1 MAMVMN
7 WNKYPFLR
15 LLIPLTVGVLLCEAV
30 GPVECE
36 KTLLWVVLIAL
47 LCTEITLSRLLKTY
61 HYRWLFGVQTML
73 VFAFLGYFR
82 SCLQDVTLEKDHYWK
97 LAGTSGYYLARVYDP
112 PTEKE
117 KTVKVLLDLEGFRTE
132 TKDAKVSGK
141 VMAYFQKSEEA
152 LNLKYGDLLFFF
164 AFIEDI
170 PPPLNPDE
178 FDYRKY
184 LERRGVTGRV
194 YLKEGNWWPTGDCE
208 SNAVYDFAYRYRAR
222 LLEILK
228 RNGISEDEFGIGAAI
243 LLGYDESLPAQ
254 VRQNFVA
261 AGAMHILCVSGM
273 HVGIVYLLASFFLSF
288 LGRRK
293 KAIAV
298 KKALLLLLI
307 WFYALLTGLS
317 PSVMRSA
324 LMISFLI
331 IGELIH
337 RKGFALNSIAASAFV
352 LLLIDPNNLFAI
364 GFQLSYA
371 AVVGIVLLQR
381 PIYNIIYVKNKLLD
395 KLWEI
400 TAVSLAAQIATM
412 PFTIYYFNQFTPYFW
427 LSNIFMTPMS
437 FLVILAGML
446 LLLFSWLPMLG
457 VVLGKVVWWML
468 HLMNGVVSGVRMLP
482 FSLVKGLYISD
493 FQFGISLLLLLL
505 LWLFVTLKKKR
516 MMMEMLVLA
525 AVFSVSLAYSSLQSL
540 GRNRLIVYSL
550 RNNTAIDFVSGGS
563 HVLLCDASLLGDP
576 SSIDYSLKGS
586 WARQRLDKNPPCF
599 TLDEDFTERA
609 VHKKA
614 WLCSFKGAVFAFWEP
629 SMAAD
634 NCARRLEVDY
644 LMVREKQVPDL
655 HRVINSYEVGMLLI
669 DGSVPDYMADE
680 WFFQAKELGVPCH
693 SLKDGAFIAELHS

>member
-1 MAMVMN
+1 MN

-15 LLIPLTVGVLLCEAV
+15 LLIPLIVGILLCEAV
-30 GPVECE
+30 GPVDCDI
-36 KTLLWVVLIAL
+36 TLLWVVLVAL
-47 LCTEITLSRLLKTY
+47 LCAETMLSYLLKTY
-61 HYRWLFGVQTML
+61 RYRWIFGVQTML
-73 VFAFLGYFR
+73 VFVFLGYYR
-82 SCLQDVTLEKDHYWK
+82 NCLQDVTLKKDHYGK
-97 LAGTSGYYLARVYDP
+97 LTGTSGYYLARVYDP
-112 PTEKE
+112 PIEKD
-117 KTVKVLLDLEGFRTE
+117 KSVKVLLELEGCRNDKVDT
-132 TKDAKVSGK
+132 KVSGK

-152 LNLKYGDLLFFF
+152 LNLKYGDLLFFST
-164 AFIEDI
+164 FIEDV
-170 PPPLNPDE
+170 PPPLNPEE

-194 YLKEGNWWPTGDCE
+194 YLKEGNWSPTGVCE
-208 SNAVYDFAYRYRAR
+208 GNAVYAFAYRFRAH

-273 HVGIVYLLASFFLSF
+273 HVGVVYLLASFFLGF
-288 LGRRK
+288 LGTRK

-298 KKALLLLLI
+298 KKSALLLLI

-331 IGELIH
+331 VGELIH
-337 RKGFALNSIAASAFV
+337 RKGFVLNSIASSAFV
-352 LLLIDPNNLFAI
+352 LLIIDPNNLFAI
-364 GFQLSYA
+364 GFQLSYV

-395 KLWEI
+395 RLWEI

-427 LSNIFMTPMS
+427 LSNLFMTPMS

-446 LLLFSWLPMLG
+446 LLLLSWVPMFG
-457 VVLGKVVWWML
+457 TIIGKAVWWML

-482 FSLVKGLYISD
+482 LSLVKGLYMSD
-493 FQFGISLLLLLL
+493 FQFGLSLLLLLL
-505 LWLFVTLKKKR
+505 LWLFVSLKKKR
-516 MMMEMLVLA
+516 MMMEMLVLS
-525 AVFSVSLAYSSLQSL
+525 AVFSVSLAYSSQQSL
-540 GRNRLIVYSL
+540 YGNRLIVYSL
-550 RNNTAIDFVSGGS
+550 RKHTAIDFISGGS

-586 WARQRLDKNPPCF
+586 WARQRLDMNPPCF
-599 TLDEDFTERA
+599 TLDEDFSESM
-609 VHKKA
+609 VQKKA
-614 WLCSFKGAVFAFWEP
+614 RMCSFQGAVFAFWEP

-644 LMVREKQVPDL
+644 LMVREKQMPDL
-655 HRVINSYEVGMLLI
+655 RRVINTYKVGMLLI
-669 DGSVPDYMADE
+669 DGSVPDYLANE
-680 WFFQAKELGVPCH
+680 WVFQAKELGVPCH
-693 SLKDGAFIAELHS
+693 SLKDGVFVLDLHN

>member
-1 MAMVMN
+1 MN

-15 LLIPLTVGVLLCEAV
+15 LLIPLIVGVFLFEAV
-30 GPVECE
+30 GPVDCD
-36 KTLLWVVLIAL
+36 KTLLFAILVAL
-47 LCTEITLSRLLKTY
+47 LCAETMLSRLLKTY
-61 HYRWLFGVQTML
+61 RYRWLFGVQTML
-73 VFAFLGYFR
+73 VFAFLGYYR
-82 SCLQDVTLEKDHYWK
+82 SCLQDVTLKEDHYGK
-97 LAGTSGYYLARVYDP
+97 LTGTSGYYLARVYDP
-112 PTEKE
+112 PIEKD
-117 KTVKVLLDLEGFRTE
+117 KSVKVLLQLEGCRNDTL
-132 TKDAKVSGK
+132 DAKVSGK
-141 VMAYFQKSEEA
+141 VMAYFRKSEEA
-152 LNLKYGDLLFFF
+152 LNLKYGDLLFFS
-164 AFIEDI
+164 ALIEDI
-170 PPPLNPDE
+170 PPSLNPEE

-194 YLKEGNWWPTGDCE
+194 YLKEGDWWPTGGCE
-208 SNAVYDFAYRYRAR
+208 GNAVYAFAYRFRAR

-228 RNGISEDEFGIGAAI
+228 QNGLSEAEFGIGAAI

-293 KAIAV
+293 KAETV
-298 KKALLLLLI
+298 KKLALLMLI

-331 IGELIH
+331 VGELIH

-381 PIYNIIYVKNKLLD
+381 PIYNLLYVKNKLLD

-400 TAVSLAAQIATM
+400 TAVSMAAQIATM

-427 LSNIFMTPMS
+427 LSNLFMTPMS

-446 LLLFSWLPMLG
+446 LLLLSWVPMLG
-457 VVLGKVVWWML
+457 SIMGKMVWWML

-482 FSLVKGLYISD
+482 LSLVKGLYMSE
-493 FQFGISLLLLLL
+493 FQFGLSLLLLLL

-516 MMMEMLVLA
+516 MMMEMLVLS
-525 AVFSVSLAYSSLQSL
+525 AVFSVSLAYSSQQSL
-540 GRNRLIVYSL
+540 YGNRLIVYSL
-550 RNNTAIDFVSGGS
+550 RKHTAIDFISGGS
-563 HVLLCDASLLGDP
+563 HVLLCDASLLSDP

-586 WARQRLDKNPPCF
+586 WARQRLDMNPPCF
-599 TLDEDFTERA
+599 TLDEDFSEST
-609 VHKKA
+609 VQKKA
-614 WLCSFKGAVFAFWEP
+614 WMCSFQGAVFALWEP
-629 SMAAD
+629 AMAVD
-634 NCARRLEVDY
+634 SCSQRVEVDY
-644 LMVREKQVPDL
+644 LMVREKQKPDL
-655 HRVINSYEVGMLLI
+655 RHVNKNYKVGMLLI
-669 DGSVPDYMADE
+669 DGSVPDYLANE
-680 WFFQAKELGVPCH
+680 WTFQAKELGVPCY
-693 SLKDGAFIAELHS
+693 SLKDGAFISELHI